1 MMQKEIIMITK
12 NFKMRSTDDIG
23 IENDV
28 CNFKFLR
35 DVHYPSVSLEALFLN
50 REEGFYELIQNII
63 SLSDMEHS
71 QYTMIC
77 YSELDTLIPNT
88 KLNRYK
94 GFWKLQSSDKNGFD
108 WLKNKYDFF
117 SEVGEGGK
125 IKLSGYALASDHDL
139 KKIISCFSYKKISFY
154 AYLNKK
160 NFDEKSL
167 SNIMTLGDCKGV
179 IMYFLECNGLVF
191 FLLGDEDYKSSEVV
205 VVSNNSNLN
214 EIRQKD
220 KILYC

>member
-1 MMQKEIIMITK
+1 MMQKEITMITK
-12 NFKMRSTDDIG
+12 NFRMRSTDDIG

-35 DVHYPSVSLEALFLN
+35 DIHYPSISFEACFLN

-71 QYTMIC
+71 QYIMIC

-108 WLKNKYDFF
+108 WLKNKHNFF
-117 SEVGEGGK
+117 SEIGGE
-125 IKLSGYALASDHDL
+125 IKLSGYALASDYDL
-139 KKIISCFSYKKISFY
+139 KKIISCFSYKKMSFY

-160 NFDEKSL
+160 KLDEKSL
-167 SNIMTLGDCKGV
+167 SNIINLGHFKDV
-179 IMYFLECNGLVF
+179 IMYFLECDGLVF

-205 VVSNNSNLN
+205 VISNHYNLN
-214 EIRQKD
+214 EIRQKV
-220 KILYC
+220 KILGC